1 MDAQHP
7 HSPGALYAALRGQPL
22 DARAWT
28 ALVRVYI
35 ARGAAWQARYA
46 AHMAARLDASMG
58 AEMDKALAARPDL
71 LGVPD
76 AQQVLARRDHPRA
89 QEFLDALE
97 RDHARAQGDGD
108 WLNALYRCRLYEMT
122 GRPAQAA
129 QALNE
134 ASRLE
139 VIPGESAHWAGV
151 WALQAGDAALAADLL
166 RQPAGRSPPR
176 YGSKM
181 YLGLALFAQGQAA
194 QAELA
199 FQEAAQSPSPQFLD
213 LLATKV
219 LPLNYWQE
227 AIAIRRRITELQPAK
242 VSAWVDLALLQVE
255 SWKMSDAQQTLERAR
270 MLAPG
275 DPSLATAARRIGGRT
290 LDPDDAFQYAL
301 AEYQKE
307 SPLSRMASVVTM
319 SGLYASDISAA
330 DLQALH
336 RRMAAPIEADM
347 GASATPPASF
357 AQRLDPARRLR
368 IGYITSDLF
377 RQHPVNLFMLP
388 VLERHD
394 RARHDIHIFYT
405 GNIRD
410 EYTRRARA
418 AATRWHD
425 ADTWSDEELR
435 ERILAEEIDILID
448 LSGHT
453 SGHRL
458 GVMVM
463 RSAPVQV
470 SYLGYPHS
478 TGLSA
483 VDWLIGDPVVS
494 PFEHAALYT
503 EGLAQLP
510 HSVFCWAPVDP
521 YPLPKP
527 RPAEA
532 PLVLGSFNN
541 AIKMGRKTFALWSR
555 VLHALPQATLLIKAP
570 GGDDALLQERLRKG
584 FAAQGVDA
592 ARIVFRGP
600 SALEDM
606 MAEYGDMDIALDPL
620 PYNGGTTSLQALW
633 MGVPLVT
640 RSGGNFV
647 GRMSSSFLK
656 TLGQEG
662 WVAEDDDAFVRIVC
676 ELAAHI
682 ATVRQ
687 GREAQ
692 RRRMMDSPLCDIGRF
707 TADLENLY
715 AGMWAAA
722 CSPDKPLSPWL
733 RRPDAAGAVSAC
745 AAIPAPSPAT
755 TLCGPHTESARA

>member
-1 MDAQHP
+1 MN
-7 HSPGALYAALRGQPL
+7 PGALYAALRSQPL
-22 DARAWT
+22 DARAWA
-28 ALVRVYI
+28 ALARIYI

-46 AHMAARLDASMG
+46 TQMVIRLDASLG
-58 AEMDKALAARPDL
+58 ADASAAMAARPDL
-71 LGVPD
+71 LEVPVV
-76 AQQVLARRDHPRA
+76 QQVLARRDHPQA
-89 QEFLDALE
+89 QDFLDALE

-139 VIPGESAHWAGV
+139 VIPGESAHWVGV
-151 WALQAGDAALAADLL
+151 WTLQAGDAARAVDVLRALAE
-166 RQPAGRSPPR
+166 RRPPR

-181 YLGLALFAQGQAA
+181 YLGLALFALGQTA

-213 LLATKV
+213 LLASKV

-227 AIAIRRRITELQPAK
+227 AISIRRRITELQPDK
-242 VSAWVDLALLQVE
+242 VSAWADLAMLQAE
-255 SWKMSDAQQTLERAR
+255 SWKLSDAQQTLERAR

-275 DPSLATAARRIGGRT
+275 DPQLATAARRITGRVR
-290 LDPDDAFQYAL
+290 DPDEAFQYVL
-301 AEYQKE
+301 YEYQKAL
-307 SPLSRMASVVTM
+307 PLSRMTSVVAM
-319 SGLYASDISAA
+319 SGLYASDISAEE
-330 DLQALH
+330 LQALH
-336 RRMAAPIEADM
+336 RRLAVPIEADL
-347 GASATPPASF
+347 GASATPYAHF
-357 AQRLDPARRLR
+357 EQRLDLARRLR

-405 GNIRD
+405 GHFCD

-418 AATRWHD
+418 AAARWHD
-425 ADTWSDEELR
+425 AETWADNELR
-435 ERILAEEIDILID
+435 ERILAEEIDILVD

-458 GVMVM
+458 GVMVL
-463 RSAPVQV
+463 RAAPVQV

-494 PFEHAALYT
+494 PFGHAALYT
-503 EGLAQLP
+503 EGLALLP

-521 YPLPKP
+521 YPVPPP
-527 RPAEA
+527 RPADA

-541 AIKMGRKTFALWSR
+541 AIKLGRKTFALWSR

-570 GGDDALLQERLRKG
+570 GGDDPLLQERLRKG

-640 RSGGNFV
+640 RCGDNFV

-656 TLGQEG
+656 TLGQDG

-676 ELAAHI
+676 ELAADI

-692 RRRMMDSPLCDIGRF
+692 RRRMMASPLCDIGRF
-707 TADLENLY
+707 TADLEKLY
-715 AGMWAAA
+715 ADMWSAAA
-722 CSPDKPLSPWL
+722 SPDKPLSPWL
-733 RRPDAAGAVSAC
+733 RRPEAATHTA
-745 AAIPAPSPAT
+745 
-755 TLCGPHTESARA
+755 TLCGPRAESAQA